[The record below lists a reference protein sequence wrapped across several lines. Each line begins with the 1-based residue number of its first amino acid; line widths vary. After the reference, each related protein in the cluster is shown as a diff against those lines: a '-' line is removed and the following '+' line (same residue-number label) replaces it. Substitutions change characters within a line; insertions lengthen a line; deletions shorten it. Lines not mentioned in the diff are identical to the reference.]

1 MIFYDVAFIIFSILY
16 IPFAFFKKG
25 KRVFNLRPRF
35 GVDLT
40 GLKGQMDS
48 GKNIW
53 IHAVSVGEVMVLGP
67 FLDKIKSELAGAR
80 IVLSVTT
87 KTGYEIAKK
96 NFSEKAAI
104 LYSPVDLSFVVRRFF
119 NAIRPDILIVVETEI
134 WPNLLAEAKKRSVP
148 VVLIN
153 GRISYR
159 SFKRYVMAK
168 PLLIP
173 TLKKIDLFC
182 MQGAVDA
189 ARIIAIGA
197 QKQKVEVTGNMKFDA
212 VITVVPDQ
220 DYRIKMG
227 LGEKDILLVAGSTHK
242 GEEKVLLEA
251 YESLKR
257 EFDNLRLLIAPR
269 HVNRAGEIKKLTKN
283 IDGVFVLNTMGHL
296 KNIYAAA
303 DIVFIGGSLIPHGG
317 QNPIEPAYFAR
328 PIIFGPY
335 MFNFQSI
342 KEALLKEKAAIIV
355 KGAEELKEAVK
366 SMMRDTKKAKAMGF
380 FAKKAI
386 GHGRGA
392 TARNFAAIKN
402 ILLRVKR

>member
-1 MIFYDVAFIIFSILY
+1 M
-16 IPFAFFKKG
+16 
-25 KRVFNLRPRF
+25 
-35 GVDLT
+35 
-40 GLKGQMDS
+40 
-48 GKNIW
+48 
-53 IHAVSVGEVMVLGP
+53 
-67 FLDKIKSELAGAR
+67 
-80 IVLSVTT
+80 
-87 KTGYEIAKK
+87 
-96 NFSEKAAI
+96 
-104 LYSPVDLSFVVRRFF
+104 
-119 NAIRPDILIVVETEI
+119 
-134 WPNLLAEAKKRSVP
+134 
-148 VVLIN
+148 
-153 GRISYR
+153 
-159 SFKRYVMAK
+159 
-168 PLLIP
+168 
-173 TLKKIDLFC
+173 
-182 MQGAVDA
+182 
-189 ARIIAIGA
+189 
-197 QKQKVEVTGNMKFDA
+197 
-212 VITVVPDQ
+212 
-220 DYRIKMG
+220 
-227 LGEKDILLVAGSTHK
+227 
-242 GEEKVLLEA
+242 
-251 YESLKR
+251 R

-380 FAKKAI
+380 FANKAI
-386 GHGRGA
+386 DQGRGA